1 MAMISRNL
9 NLLKVSLFM
18 IMIALGFFGLLSC
31 SPKSAD
37 ITDPQNLYQF
47 KLKNEFGSG
56 IVEAADWSPDGSTF
70 ALATSLGVDIYDSQ
84 TLEII
89 ATLET
94 GQWNQEIEYSPDG
107 KFLAV
112 GGEENII
119 QLWDLQTKEL
129 LHSFAATG
137 PEPYYGN
144 YLSFSFSEDGRKLVS
159 AQYQTVYLWDVTTG
173 DLLDSFPGHLQGIGS
188 VALSPDDKTIV
199 AAGTRGI
206 FVRDVASRE
215 LLYPPIDESAEQIV
229 SVYFAPGGKQFFTIH
244 NSWVYESNI
253 SSSSYHE
260 SKIRYW
266 DLSNGELLNENV
278 IGNDQIN
285 ETDNDPEHQTLI
297 LGESNGFR
305 VWNQS
310 TRREILFISGQ
321 TGHLNSISL
330 SPDGKKLITVGN
342 DFGNGLTQV
351 WDLTNKQVIKT
362 FDKYTLP
369 PFGFALSPDE
379 KLAAIIYRNQTR
391 IMDATS
397 GQTLY
402 TLNGGNPI
410 AFSPDSQIIA
420 YTAGFNQ
427 LVFADARSGENLPIP
442 VISCPEIKAIA
453 FNPDGKTIA
462 MGGDSCDL
470 QIRDVRTGTLIKN
483 LSQVPGNEYLYLDT
497 LSYTPDGQMLI
508 LSGYRLKFLDAQTGG
523 IISEED
529 AGYNDHLTALS
540 PDGRY
545 LAISGFGEYSKKDV
559 VQIRDVASEQIVL
572 NISTLQDDI
581 KNLTFGADK
590 RTLMIVGE
598 NIEFWDLWDRKPLAN
613 VKLTENP
620 PSGVALLQNGKE
632 LLLIND
638 KGELQHWSF
647 QPDPQLALGN
657 QPTPTYIPTLTTT
670 PDIPKIEL
678 TQIAEVGR
686 GYGSRVDYSPDG
698 TIAAFVE
705 NNTLRWFDAKSLQE
719 LGSLE
724 IGEVLGGVLISP
736 NNKIAVVDDYTGA
749 QIVDLETRQIIGKA
763 YGGNGSAFGFT
774 FSKDSQYLA
783 YTVGDRTTG
792 GSYHYINLWNVSMES
807 DAFAEWGF
815 FPTLLD
821 GRYHTMSAPAI
832 SPDAKLVAAGHSDK
846 RVYVWDLH
854 TGETRFILEGHGGE
868 VKHWGFSP
876 NGKWLASG
884 SDDGTVRI
892 WDPSKGKLIQV
903 ITGFKNDIWRIRFM
917 SNGQEL
923 RVYLA
928 EWDEYRVN
936 LSTNR
941 ITHQPQAIST
951 PDPLE
956 IQQYQQGFS
965 TGNSSIFSEVLFSPD
980 GKTLATASQNV
991 LLWDIPTQ
999 ELLMF
1004 LDNPSSG
1011 LLRGMAFNTDG
1022 SQLAATTADEQVII
1036 WDTRSGEIIFSRKS
1050 NFLTGSSVI
1059 YGYGDSEWGPARSG
1073 SLVAEQELSFSPIEN
1088 LLAFGNDNTIEIWDV
1103 TNNILVAEM
1112 VNPKGYYATQVS
1124 FSADGSRLYAIINRN
1139 RIAQIWDIPTEKLIR
1154 QVELPDVDANAFSA
1168 IALQGSVFA
1177 RNNIDG
1183 QGNAK
1188 IEVWDLEKDLS
1199 VSILAGSSSNEP
1211 LVFSP
1216 NGDLLVTFG
1225 NDDNLY
1231 IWDTSTGRLVY
1242 TTKFD
1247 FYPGGASIS
1256 PDNKYLAIGHSG
1268 KASIFNFEP
1277 LLQLAKQ
1284 PNLQVA
1290 TPQATPTPFILAWP
1304 TATPAPTMIP
1314 SSDSTTDNT
1323 KSIEIGNASQV
1334 QEKTRFSKGTI
1345 EEVIWSLDG
1354 ASILVSGSMGNSE
1367 YTINTL
1373 NGNFTNSSDNEHNG
1387 WTYHSVSLPDGQI
1400 LSTGT
1405 NFGRVYVWDDTTGR
1419 TLVDLEGGGEPVLSP
1434 DGNLLVY
1441 LNPDVKLEVY
1451 DIANQESLTILESYS
1466 NYSLRPI
1473 FSPDGQYVAA
1483 VQSLGWR
1490 LRYEDSIRIWNARTG
1505 EIVNAL
1511 SGPDNDITNMS
1522 FSVDGKFMVG
1532 AAGGSAWVWDLRP
1545 GAIPDEMGLYPV
1557 ELKDNLNIYPRKVT
1571 AATLSPDNK
1580 ILAVGTSEHTLKLY
1594 DRGTKEVIR
1603 ELNGHSASIRALV
1616 FSPNGQYLVSVDQD
1630 GNLILWEVASGK
1642 RLADLHDHSG
1652 PVAGLLYQLDG
1663 DLVAWGEGT
1672 TWELSPS
1679 DGQILHKT
1687 QIKSNGSIL
1696 AASPA
1701 GDLLAVYE
1709 PFTVSLL
1716 DAQSGIIIQELEGEA
1731 EDPWVEYQQEGLVFR
1746 RFYAASF
1753 SADGDR
1759 LATAGTGGVWYYDTS
1774 SNRLLQ
1780 QFPGN
1785 NAQKIVLSP
1794 DGQWM
1799 LTSLYEQ
1806 YSPISV
1812 YDLQSGNIL
1821 FSLDEAFRGS
1831 DIPQAIFSP
1840 DGHWVGMIQITW
1852 DGPYKLNIYDT
1863 VTKQL
1868 TMSIPLGEDIPLSSL
1883 AFNPTGSLVAVGRAD
1898 GEILLIDVNQ
1908 MDVVVTLIGHRGA
1921 VDHLIFSPD
1930 GRYLVSG
1937 SNDGTN
1943 RTWGLP

>member
-9 NLLKVSLFM
+9 NPLKVLLF
-18 IMIALGFFGLLSC
+18 MIALGFLGLLSC
-31 SPKSAD
+31 STKRSD

-56 IVEAADWSPDGSTF
+56 IVEAADWAPDGSTF

-89 ATLET
+89 TTLET

-107 KFLAV
+107 KYLAV

-129 LHSFAATG
+129 LHSFEAAG

-144 YLSFSFSEDGRKLVS
+144 YLSFSFSIDGRNLVS
-159 AQYQTVYLWDVTTG
+159 AQYQTVHLWDVTTG
-173 DLLDSFPGHLQGIGS
+173 DLLDSFPGHIGGIGS
-188 VALSPDDKTIV
+188 VALSPDGKTIV
-199 AAGTRGI
+199 ASGAQSI
-206 FVRDVASRE
+206 FVRDISSRE
-215 LLYPPIDESAEQIV
+215 LLYPPIDELTGQII
-229 SVYFAPGGKQFFTIH
+229 SVYFAPNDDSFFTIQDRW
-244 NSWVYESNI
+244 NYDNGSNNYKSTI
-253 SSSSYHE
+253 
-260 SKIRYW
+260 KKWR
-266 DLSNGELLNENV
+266 LSNGELLDEYP
-278 IGNDQIN
+278 IGNERIDVVDVN
-285 ETDNDPEHQTLI
+285 PGTHELI
-297 LGESNGFR
+297 LGEEAGFR
-305 VWNQS
+305 IWDYVSQKEVS
-310 TRREILFISGQ
+310 SLHGQ
-321 TGHLNSISL
+321 TGDLSSIAL
-330 SPDGKKLITVGN
+330 SPDGGKLITVGN
-342 DFGNGLTQV
+342 DFGTGLTQV
-351 WDLTNKQVIKT
+351 WDLTDKQVIKS
-362 FDKYTLP
+362 FDQYSLP
-369 PFGFALSPDE
+369 SYGFKLSPDE

-391 IMDATS
+391 IIDATS
-397 GQTLY
+397 GQTRY
-402 TLNGGNPI
+402 NLNGGNPI

-420 YTAGFNQ
+420 YTVGFNQ
-427 LVFADARSGENLPIP
+427 LVFADARSGENLSIP
-442 VISCPEIKAIA
+442 AISCPEIKAIA
-453 FNPDGKTIA
+453 FSPDGKTIA

-470 QIRDVRTGTLIKN
+470 QIHDVHTGTLIKN
-483 LSQVPGNEYLYLDT
+483 LNQMPGNEYLSLDT
-497 LSYTPDGQMLI
+497 LFYNPDGKTLI
-508 LSGYRLKFLDAQTGG
+508 LSGYQLKFLDAQTGE
-523 IISEED
+523 IISEKD
-529 AGYNDHLTALS
+529 AGYNDHLTVLS

-545 LAISGFGEYSKKDV
+545 LAISGLGEYSEKDV
-559 VQIRDVASEQIVL
+559 VQIKDVRSQQIVL
-572 NISTLQDDI
+572 SISTLQDDI
-581 KNLTFGADK
+581 KNLTFGTDK

-598 NIEFWDLWDRKPLAN
+598 SIEFWDLWDRKPLAN
-613 VKLTENP
+613 VKLTKNP
-620 PSGVALLQNGKE
+620 PNGVALLQNGNE

-638 KGELQHWSF
+638 KGELQRWSF
-647 QPDPQLALGN
+647 QPDPQLALDI
-657 QPTPTYIPTLTTT
+657 QPTPTYIPTITST

-678 TQIAEVGR
+678 TQVAEVGR
-686 GYGSRVDYSPDG
+686 GNASRVDYSPDG

-705 NNTLRWFDAKSLQE
+705 NNTLRWFDSKTFQE
-719 LGSLE
+719 IGSLAMDE
-724 IGEVLGGVLISP
+724 AYGSITISP
-736 NNKIAVVDDYTGA
+736 NNKIAAVGSYSGA
-749 QIVDLETRQIIGKA
+749 QIVDLEKQQVLGTVG
-763 YGGNGSAFGFT
+763 GGNGSAFGFT

-783 YTVGDRTTG
+783 YTVGDRSTG
-792 GSYHYINLWNVSMES
+792 GPYHYINLWNVSTGS
-807 DAFAEWGF
+807 NAFAEWGF

-821 GRYHTMSAPAI
+821 SRYHTMSAPAI

-846 RVYVWDLH
+846 RVYVWDLN
-854 TGETRFILEGHGGE
+854 TGETRFILKGHGGE
-868 VKHWGFSP
+868 VNSVDFSP

-884 SDDGTVRI
+884 SGDGTVRI
-892 WDPSKGKLIQV
+892 WDPSNGKLIQV

-923 RVYLA
+923 QVYLA

-936 LSTNR
+936 LSSNR
-941 ITHQPQAIST
+941 ITHQPKATSI

-956 IQQYQQGFS
+956 IQQYQQGYS

-980 GKTLATASQNV
+980 GKMFATASQNV
-991 LLWDIPTQ
+991 LLWDVSTQ

-1004 LDNPSSG
+1004 LDNPSGG
-1011 LLRGMAFNTDG
+1011 LLRGMAFNADG
-1022 SQLAATTADEQVII
+1022 SQLAAATEDEHILV
-1036 WDTRSGEIIFSRKS
+1036 WDTDNGQTIFSRKS

-1073 SLVAEQELSFSPIEN
+1073 SPVAEQGLTFSPTGD
-1088 LLAFGNDNTIEIWDV
+1088 LLAFGNDNKIEIWDV
-1103 TNNILVAEM
+1103 TNNTQVAEM

-1124 FSADGSRLYAIINRN
+1124 YSPDGSRLYVIINRN
-1139 RIAQIWDIPTEKLIR
+1139 RIAQIWDVPTEKLIR
-1154 QVELPDVDANAFSA
+1154 QVELPDVDSNAFSA
-1168 IALQGSVFA
+1168 IALQGSLFA

-1183 QGNAK
+1183 QGNEK
-1188 IEVWDLEKDLS
+1188 IEVWDLEKDVF
-1199 VSILAGSSSNEP
+1199 VSILVGSSSNEP

-1216 NGDLLVTFG
+1216 NGDLLATFG
-1225 NDDNLY
+1225 NDESLY
-1231 IWDTSTGRLVY
+1231 IWETSTGRLVH
-1242 TTKFD
+1242 TTKFE

-1268 KASIFNFEP
+1268 KASIFDLEP

-1304 TATPAPTMIP
+1304 TATPTPTMIP
-1314 SSDSTTDNT
+1314 LSASTTDNAQY
-1323 KSIEIGNASQV
+1323 IESGNASLV
-1334 QEKTRFSKGTI
+1334 KEKNRFSKGTI

-1367 YTINTL
+1367 YTINNL
-1373 NGNFTNSSDNEHNG
+1373 SGSFISSSDNEHNV
-1387 WTYHSVSLPDGQI
+1387 WSYHSVSLPDGKI

-1405 NFGRVYVWDDTTGR
+1405 NFGKVYVWDDTTGR
-1419 TLVDLEGGGEPVLSP
+1419 KLVDLEGGGEPVLSP

-1441 LNPDVKLEVY
+1441 LNPDIKLEVY

-1473 FSPDGQYVAA
+1473 FSPDGRFVAA
-1483 VQSLGWR
+1483 VQSLGRR
-1490 LRYEDSIRIWNARTG
+1490 LRYEDSIRIWNAQTG
-1505 EIVNAL
+1505 EIINAL

-1522 FSVDGKFMVG
+1522 FSADGNFMVG

-1545 GAIPDEMGLYPV
+1545 GAIPDELELYPV

-1571 AATLSPDNK
+1571 AAALSPDNK

-1603 ELNGHSASIRALV
+1603 ELNGHSASIRVLV
-1616 FSPNGQYLVSVDQD
+1616 FSPSGQYLVSVDQD
-1630 GNLILWEVASGK
+1630 GSLILWEVASGK
-1642 RLADLHDHSG
+1642 RLADLADHSG
-1652 PVAGLLYQLDG
+1652 PIAGLLYQLDG

-1679 DGQILHKT
+1679 ESQILHT
-1687 QIKSNGSIL
+1687 TYIESNGSIL

-1716 DAQSGIIIQELEGEA
+1716 DARSGKFIQELEGEA

-1746 RFYAASF
+1746 QFYAASF
-1753 SADGDR
+1753 STNGDR
-1759 LATAGTGGVWYYDTS
+1759 LVTAGTGGVWYYDTS
-1774 SNRLLQ
+1774 NKRLLQ
-1780 QFPGN
+1780 QFQGN

-1806 YSPISV
+1806 INPMSL

-1840 DGHWVGMIQITW
+1840 DGHWVGMIQFAW
-1852 DGPYKLNIYDT
+1852 DGPHKLNIYDT
-1863 VTKQL
+1863 VTQQL
-1868 TMSIPLGEDIPLSSL
+1868 TMSMPLGEDIPLRSL
-1883 AFNPTGSLVAVGRAD
+1883 AFNPTGLLVAVGRAD

-1908 MDVVVTLIGHRGA
+1908 RAMVATLRGHRGA
-1921 VDHLIFSPD
+1921 VEHLVFSPN
-1930 GRYLVSG
+1930 GYYLISG
-1937 SNDGTN
+1937 SNDGTI
-1943 RTWGLP
+1943 RTWGIP

>member
-9 NLLKVSLFM
+9 NLLKLLLF
-18 IMIALGFFGLLSC
+18 MIALGFFGLLSC

-37 ITDPQNLYQF
+37 ITDPQDLYQF

-70 ALATSLGVDIYDSQ
+70 ALATSLEVDIYDSQ

-89 ATLET
+89 TTLET
-94 GQWNQEIEYSPDG
+94 GQWNQEIKYSPDG
-107 KFLAV
+107 KYLAV

-119 QLWDLQTKEL
+119 QLWDIQTKEL
-129 LHSFAATG
+129 LHSFAAAG
-137 PEPYYGN
+137 PKPYYGN
-144 YLSFSFSEDGRKLVS
+144 YLSFSFSEDGRNLIS
-159 AQYQTVYLWDVTTG
+159 AQYQTVHLWDVTTG
-173 DLLDSFPGHLQGIGS
+173 DLLDSFPGHIGGIGS
-188 VALSPDDKTIV
+188 VALSPDGKTIV
-199 AAGTRGI
+199 AASAQSI
-206 FVRDVASRE
+206 FVRDISSRE
-215 LLYPPIDESAEQIV
+215 LLYPPIDELTGQII
-229 SVYFAPGGKQFFTIH
+229 SVYFAPNDDSFFTIQDRW
-244 NSWVYESNI
+244 NYDNGSNNYKSTI
-253 SSSSYHE
+253 KQWS
-260 SKIRYW
+260 
-266 DLSNGELLNENV
+266 LSNGELLNEYP
-278 IGNDQIN
+278 IGNERIDVV
-285 ETDNDPEHQTLI
+285 DNNPDTHELI
-297 LGESNGFR
+297 LGEEAGFR
-305 VWNQS
+305 IWDYVSQKEVS
-310 TRREILFISGQ
+310 SLHGQ
-321 TGHLNSISL
+321 TGDLSSIAL
-330 SPDGKKLITVGN
+330 SPDGGKLITVGN

-351 WDLTNKQVIKT
+351 WDLTDKQVIKS
-362 FDKYTLP
+362 FDQYALP
-369 PFGFALSPDE
+369 SFGFQLSPDE
-379 KLAAIIYRNQTR
+379 KLAAIIYRNRTR
-391 IMDATS
+391 IIDATS
-397 GQTLY
+397 GQTRY

-420 YTAGFNQ
+420 YTVGFNQ
-427 LVFADARSGENLPIP
+427 LVFADTRSGENLSIP
-442 VISCPEIKAIA
+442 AISCPEIKAIA

-470 QIRDVRTGTLIKN
+470 QIRDVHTGTLIKN
-483 LSQVPGNEYLYLDT
+483 LSQVPGNEYLSLDT
-497 LSYTPDGQMLI
+497 LFYNPDGKMLI
-508 LSGYRLKFLDAQTGG
+508 LSGYQLKFLDAQTGE
-523 IISEED
+523 IISEEEI
-529 AGYNDHLTALS
+529 GYNDHLTVLS

-545 LAISGFGEYSKKDV
+545 LAISGFGEYSEKDV
-559 VQIRDVASEQIVL
+559 VQIRDVSSEQIVL

-581 KNLTFGADK
+581 KNLTIGIDN

-598 NIEFWDLWDRKPLAN
+598 SIEFWDLWDRKPLAN
-613 VKLTENP
+613 AKLTENP
-620 PSGVALLQNGKE
+620 PSGVALLHNGKE

-638 KGELQHWSF
+638 NGELQRWSF
-647 QPDPQLALGN
+647 QPDPQLAMGN
-657 QPTPTYIPTLTTT
+657 QPTPTHIPTLTVT
-670 PDIPKIEL
+670 PDIPKFEMD
-678 TQIAEVGR
+678 QVAEVGR
-686 GYGSRVDYSPDG
+686 GYGSSVDYSPDG

-705 NNTLRWFDAKSLQE
+705 NNTLRWFDSKTLR
-719 LGSLE
+719 E
-724 IGEVLGGVLISP
+724 IGSISMDEAYGPITISP
-736 NNKIAVVDDYTGA
+736 NNKIAAVGRYSGA
-749 QIVDLETRQIIGKA
+749 QIVNLEKQQVLGNVG
-763 YGGNGSAFGFT
+763 GGNGSAFGFT

-783 YTVGDRTTG
+783 YTVGDRSTG
-792 GSYHYINLWNVSMES
+792 GPYHYINLWNVSTGS
-807 DAFAEWGF
+807 NAFAEWDF

-821 GRYHTMSAPAI
+821 SRYHTMSAPAI
-832 SPDAKLVAAGHSDK
+832 SPDVKLVAAGHSDK
-846 RVYVWDLH
+846 RVYVWDLP

-868 VKHWGFSP
+868 VNSVDFSP

-892 WDPSKGKLIQV
+892 WDPSNGKLIQV
-903 ITGFKNDIWRIRFM
+903 ITGFKNDIWHVRFT

-923 RVYLA
+923 RVYLT

-936 LSTNR
+936 LSSNR
-941 ITHQPQAIST
+941 ITHQPEATST
-951 PDPLE
+951 PDPFE

-991 LLWDIPTQ
+991 LLWDISTQ

-1004 LDNPSSG
+1004 LDNPSGG
-1011 LLRGMAFNTDG
+1011 LLRGMVFNTDG
-1022 SQLAATTADEQVII
+1022 SQLAAATEDEHILV
-1036 WDTRSGEIIFSRKS
+1036 WDTENGQTIFSRKS

-1073 SLVAEQELSFSPIEN
+1073 SPVAEQGLAFSPIRN

-1103 TNNILVAEM
+1103 TNNTQVAEM
-1112 VNPKGYYATQVS
+1112 INPKGYYATQVS
-1124 FSADGSRLYAIINRN
+1124 YSADGSRLYAIINRN

-1154 QVELPDVDANAFSA
+1154 QVELPDVDSNAFSA
-1168 IALQGSVFA
+1168 IALQGSLFA

-1183 QGNAK
+1183 QGNGK
-1188 IEVWDLEKDLS
+1188 IEVWDLEMDVS

-1216 NGDLLVTFG
+1216 NGDLLATFG
-1225 NDDNLY
+1225 NNDDSLY

-1290 TPQATPTPFILAWP
+1290 TPQAIPTPFILAWP

-1314 SSDSTTDNT
+1314 SSDSTTDNA

-1345 EEVIWSLDG
+1345 EEAIWSLDG
-1354 ASILVSGSMGNSE
+1354 VSILVSGSMGNSE

-1373 NGNFTNSSDNEHNG
+1373 NGSFTNSSDNEHNG

-1434 DGNLLVY
+1434 DGKLVVY

-1451 DIANQESLTILESYS
+1451 DIANQESLTTLDSYS
-1466 NYSLRPI
+1466 YYSLRPI

-1511 SGPDNDITNMS
+1511 SGPDNDISNMS
-1522 FSVDGKFMVG
+1522 FSIDGKFMVG

-1545 GAIPDEMGLYPV
+1545 GAIPDELGLYPV

-1571 AATLSPDNK
+1571 AAALSPDNK

-1630 GNLILWEVASGK
+1630 GNLILWEVDSGK

-1663 DLVAWGEGT
+1663 DLVVWGEGT

-1716 DAQSGIIIQELEGEA
+1716 DAQSGKIIQELEGEA

-1759 LATAGTGGVWYYDTS
+1759 LVTAGTGGVWYYDTS
-1774 SNRLLQ
+1774 NKRLLQ

-1785 NAQKIVLSP
+1785 NAKKIVLSP

-1806 YSPISV
+1806 INPMSV

-1840 DGHWVGMIQITW
+1840 DGHWVGMIQFTW
-1852 DGPYKLNIYDT
+1852 DGPHKLNIYDT
-1863 VTKQL
+1863 ATQQL
-1868 TMSIPLGEDIPLSSL
+1868 TMSMPLGEDIPLSSL
-1883 AFNPTGSLVAVGRAD
+1883 AFNPTGSLVAVGQAN
-1898 GEILLIDVNQ
+1898 GEILLIDVNHR
-1908 MDVVVTLIGHRGA
+1908 DVVVTLIGHRGA

-1937 SNDGTN
+1937 SNDGTI
-1943 RTWGLP
+1943 RTWGIP